1 MTFVIFLSS
10 MSSHMVDK
18 YTLGCSSKCAHITFK
33 WSVTYKY
40 IIHVCCFSFT
50 TQIRKRKVIIAICSA
65 KALMSK
71 PLNNN
76 SISYK
81 KTCKNTKATLGWKRN
96 YILNTQIN
104 WNIWSPTKL
113 SRLVIVIMYKCDV
126 SLLGF
131 LGNFCKDKE
140 SRLTSLRSK
149 MQWFYPQAITCARFI
164 WRCCVWMCLWFCTVT
179 FFA

>member
-33 WSVTYKY
+33 WSVTYEY

-76 SISYK
+76 SIRYK
-81 KTCKNTKATLGWKRN
+81 KTCKNTAIPNRVVPSLVTEN
-96 YILNTQIN
+96 TTQIN
-104 WNIWSPTKL
+104 YTANH
-113 SRLVIVIMYKCDV
+113 
-126 SLLGF
+126 
-131 LGNFCKDKE
+131 
-140 SRLTSLRSK
+140 
-149 MQWFYPQAITCARFI
+149 
-164 WRCCVWMCLWFCTVT
+164 LWFSAFSFNVNLLNTCPYKIDPYQ
-179 FFA
+179 